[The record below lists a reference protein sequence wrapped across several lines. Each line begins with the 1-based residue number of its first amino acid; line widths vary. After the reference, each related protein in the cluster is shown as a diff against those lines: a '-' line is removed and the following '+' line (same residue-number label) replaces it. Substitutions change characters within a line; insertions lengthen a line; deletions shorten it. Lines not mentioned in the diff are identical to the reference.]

1 MPENIQLIMKEIIKI
16 LSEIRPDENY
26 EASDNFIVDGLLDSF
41 DLVVLVSELD
51 SYFSISIEGTDILP
65 ENFENIDSISML
77 VKKYTE

>member
-1 MPENIQLIMKEIIKI
+1 MKEIIKI